1 MAALTAVES
10 TLETAD
16 LTNELVNKFVVSPIV
31 NLGIAGLAFDIFEEH
46 KVELTADITDHFVED
61 NSTIQDQIAIK
72 PIKFTLRGFIG
83 EVIVEDAEPKTKVQ
97 ELTEKLT
104 IINSYIPVV
113 TGAAR
118 QLNSLI
124 TNRNANTTPENLA
137 DSIGTGVDLFQ
148 AFKELNPPE
157 GRQAQGYNFFKAL
170 WKAKQLVSVD
180 TPFGFVKDMAIENVI
195 ATQGDNAYIMEFSI
209 TLKEFRTASTQ
220 LVDFDVT
227 QYQGRTTNQKAET
240 ADKGRVDG
248 QTLNQSIAKAGLNK
262 FVSGFRSLFN

>member
-1 MAALTAVES
+1 MAALPSVAS

-16 LTNELVNKFVVSPIV
+16 LTNELVNKFVVSPVI

-46 KVELTADITDHFVED
+46 KVELTSDITDHFVED

-72 PIKFTLRGFIG
+72 PLKFTLRGFVG
-83 EVIVEDAEPKTKVQ
+83 EVVVEDAEPKSTIQ

-124 TNRNANTTPENLA
+124 TNRNSNTTVENLTS
-137 DSIGTGVDLFQ
+137 SIGTGVDLFQ

-157 GRQAQGYNFFKAL
+157 GKQAQAYNFFKAL

-180 TPFGFVKDMAIENVI
+180 TPFGFVKDMAIENITAV
-195 ATQGDNAYIMEFSI
+195 QGNNSYITDFSI

-220 LVDFDVT
+220 LVDFDES

-240 ADKGRVDG
+240 ADKGKVDG
-248 QTLNQSIAKAGLNK
+248 QKLNQSLAKQILGK
-262 FVSGFRSLFN
+262 FGI